1 MRGKCGKR
9 NSIPLPFGASPFD
22 KGEIKYFMKNVIFDA
37 IHSKR
42 GVVRYLSQLTE
53 MAKRNRNNPTEAEEK
68 IWREILRNK
77 NTGYL
82 FLRQKP
88 LYRFIADFYCSELN
102 LAIEIDGNS
111 HNKKKYYDEARDLF
125 LKQVGIKTIRFT
137 NDEVLNNIENVK
149 RMIMN
154 FVPPPCQGRG

>member
-88 LYRFIADFYCSELN
+88 LYRFIADFYCSELS
-102 LAIEIDGNS
+102 LVIEIDGDS
-111 HNKKKYYDEARDLF
+111 HDCKKETDEMRDKF
-125 LKQVGIKTIRFT
+125 LKCLGINTIRFT
-137 NDEVLNNIENVK
+137 NKEISDDLKKVREKIN
-149 RMIMN
+149 
-154 FVPPPCQGRG
+154 